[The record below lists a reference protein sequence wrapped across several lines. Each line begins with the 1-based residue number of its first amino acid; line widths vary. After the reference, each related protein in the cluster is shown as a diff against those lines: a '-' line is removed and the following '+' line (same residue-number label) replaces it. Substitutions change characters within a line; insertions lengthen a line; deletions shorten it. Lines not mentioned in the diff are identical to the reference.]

1 MTRRLLLLAV
11 STVAAVTT
19 GCQCGNWFSSPC
31 PSSVTPAVTYSNP
44 AIPAAMPA
52 ALAAPA
58 LPPPAGASAPCGPGC
73 TSCGNTLPIL
83 SGAQG
88 YAPVPGN

>member
-1 MTRRLLLLAV
+1 MTRCLLLLAV
-11 STVAAVTT
+11 STVAAATT

-31 PSSVTPAVTYSNP
+31 PPAVTYSNP
-44 AIPAAMPA
+44 AIPAAMPV
-52 ALAAPA
+52 APVSPA
-58 LPPPAGASAPCGPGC
+58 PAGASAPCGPGC